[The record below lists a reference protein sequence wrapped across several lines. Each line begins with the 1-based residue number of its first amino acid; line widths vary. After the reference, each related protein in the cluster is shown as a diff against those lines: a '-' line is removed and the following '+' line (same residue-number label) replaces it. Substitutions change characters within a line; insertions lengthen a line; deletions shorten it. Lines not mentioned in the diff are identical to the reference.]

1 MKWKLTGRYLLS
13 IVLVVIL
20 VVIINIVTLIG
31 LFLIEIN
38 TGKTVFHGGEISA
51 ERFTRNFDR
60 YITVANGN
68 IDVTEKGKENLD
80 QKNAWIQVVD
90 ENGREVYGYKLPKA
104 VKKKYTPLETINRYK
119 YKEEDILAT
128 VFAGGKSMNNREYSY
143 FVGFSDPN
151 INKYVFT
158 FDIESILHN
167 FKVGILTFLLIDS
180 LIAFFIGYLFSK
192 RLTSPLNSLIDG
204 IKRLANKDYSVN
216 YQPKGIYKD
225 VFYNVNY
232 LSIELTA
239 NEKER
244 KKLDHMREEW
254 LANISHDIKTPL
266 ASIQGYAEM
275 MKNKEYY
282 FSLDEMRE
290 YADIIERKALYMKEV
305 MEDLNLTTRLKN
317 KELMLN
323 KKKVSIVAVLRN
335 IVIDILNDAR
345 YANRHI
351 EFEVEQ
357 EKVEVEVDEILIRR
371 ALHNLIYN
379 AVVHNDENVRIMVRI
394 EKKARPHIVIKDNGK
409 GIKKEE
415 LDKIFDRYYR
425 GTNTGELHKG
435 SGLGMAI
442 AKDVIKA
449 HDGDIEMKS
458 MVGMGTTINIYL

>member
-38 TGKTVFHGGEISA
+38 TGKPVFHGGEISA
-51 ERFTRNFDR
+51 ERFTRNFDH
-60 YITVANGN
+60 YITVENGN
-68 IDVTEKGKENLD
+68 IDVTEKGKEKLD
-80 QKNAWIQVVD
+80 QKNAWIQIVD

-167 FKVGILTFLLIDS
+167 FKVGILIFLLIDS

-216 YQPKGIYKD
+216 YKPKGIYKD

-275 MKNKEYY
+275 MKNKEYH

-323 KKKVSIVAVLRN
+323 KKKVNIVAVLRN

-345 YANRHI
+345 YANCHI

>member
-1 MKWKLTGRYLLS
+1 
-13 IVLVVIL
+13 
-20 VVIINIVTLIG
+20 
-31 LFLIEIN
+31 
-38 TGKTVFHGGEISA
+38 
-51 ERFTRNFDR
+51 
-60 YITVANGN
+60 
-68 IDVTEKGKENLD
+68 
-80 QKNAWIQVVD
+80 
-90 ENGREVYGYKLPKA
+90 
-104 VKKKYTPLETINRYK
+104 
-119 YKEEDILAT
+119 
-128 VFAGGKSMNNREYSY
+128 
-143 FVGFSDPN
+143 
-151 INKYVFT
+151 
-158 FDIESILHN
+158 
-167 FKVGILTFLLIDS
+167 VGILTFLLIDS

-244 KKLDHMREEW
+244 RKLDHMREEW

-275 MKNKEYY
+275 MKNKEYH

-323 KKKVSIVAVLRN
+323 KKKVNIVAVLRN